1 MVSQMGSEGKI
12 PFSVDGEG
20 LMAHVPW
27 SQCTVKKQKLLGLV

>member
-1 MVSQMGSEGKI
+1 MVSQMGSEGKEN
-12 PFSVDGEG
+12 FVDGVG